1 MKEYT
6 FNRRLR
12 IDDLDL
18 TFQARAAMD
27 ADIVDEYAE
36 AMADHVKFPPIEV
49 RELET
54 PQQPRYIVT
63 DGQHRVAAAKKIGQT
78 EIIARVVPGTLKTAL
93 LDVLKANSTHGL
105 RRTNADKRHALEMA
119 WMHRRE
125 IWPREDGADP
135 SVDVLAKACGVSRRT
150 VIYFLSEQPVQIAP
164 VDTTDNV
171 GGSNSSTLDNVQSST
186 PAAPQ
191 MPTRATP
198 AQPAQT
204 QPMPTMPRRVFGV
217 DGKVRTMPP
226 KMPTRSTAAGFGT
239 VAADG
244 HVVPIDRFGVEIP
257 LEIGSAFTV
266 EAEKVFAAILHAV
279 SEART
284 AVKNGRANDA
294 AFAAMRQETEF
305 SLNNAY
311 SYVKAAMPYC
321 VCRVCQGNGCK
332 ACHERGWQTE
342 EEYNRNPVEFKA

>member
-12 IDDLDL
+12 IDELDL

-27 ADIVDEYAE
+27 AAVVDEYAE
-36 AMADHVKFPPIEV
+36 AMADRVEFPPVDV
-49 RELET
+49 RELGT
-54 PQQPRYIVT
+54 PDQPRYVVT

-135 SVDVLAKACGVSRRT
+135 SADVLAKACGVSYKT
-150 VIYFLSEQPVQIAP
+150 VQRFL
-164 VDTTDNV
+164 DD
-171 GGSNSSTLDNVQSST
+171 STLDNVQSST
-186 PAAPQ
+186 PAAPK

-198 AQPAQT
+198 AQPAQIT

-226 KMPTRSTAAGFGT
+226 KMPTRSTAAGFGS
-239 VAADG
+239 VAVDG
-244 HVVPIDRFGVEIP
+244 HVVPLDRFGVEIP
-257 LEIGSAFTV
+257 LAVGGAFTV

-305 SLNNAY
+305 ALNNAY
-311 SYVKAAMPYC
+311 SFVKAAMPFC
-321 VCRVCQGNGCK
+321 VCRTLTLVSDVFV
-332 ACHERGWQTE
+332 H
-342 EEYNRNPVEFKA
+342 Y